1 MHGATIRI
9 EYTLTVTNAGEI
21 DFDGKGFYYRA
32 DDQNN
37 EQEKKGRLVT
47 TSADQ
52 VIDYVNN
59 NLKFREEDNKQVWSI
74 ISTDEVIN
82 GQNGEGSKLVNG
94 TVAGVIKKNVGG
106 RDVNQYNSIVQ
117 TETLKK
123 ALVPQTKNS
132 NSADT
137 SISTKLVL
145 SQLITAQN
153 DTDDLTYDNIAEIVK
168 TTNSVGR
175 RMAYSVAGNQ
185 DPTQIPSEVDAAKA
199 ERVMILPPFGSAT
212 YVYIIIAIA
221 AAIILAVGIVLI
233 KKKVIGKKE

>member
-1 MHGATIRI
+1 M
-9 EYTLTVTNAGEI
+9 
-21 DFDGKGFYYRA
+21 
-32 DDQNN
+32 
-37 EQEKKGRLVT
+37 
-47 TSADQ
+47 
-52 VIDYVNN
+52 
-59 NLKFREEDNKQVWSI
+59 
-74 ISTDEVIN
+74 
-82 GQNGEGSKLVNG
+82 VNG

-221 AAIILAVGIVLI
+221 AAIILVVGIVLI

>member
-1 MHGATIRI
+1 M
-9 EYTLTVTNAGEI
+9 
-21 DFDGKGFYYRA
+21 
-32 DDQNN
+32 
-37 EQEKKGRLVT
+37 
-47 TSADQ
+47 
-52 VIDYVNN
+52 
-59 NLKFREEDNKQVWSI
+59 
-74 ISTDEVIN
+74 
-82 GQNGEGSKLVNG
+82 VNG

-221 AAIILAVGIVLI
+221 AATILVVGIVLI

>member
-1 MHGATIRI
+1 M
-9 EYTLTVTNAGEI
+9 
-21 DFDGKGFYYRA
+21 
-32 DDQNN
+32 
-37 EQEKKGRLVT
+37 
-47 TSADQ
+47 
-52 VIDYVNN
+52 VN
-59 NLKFREEDNKQVWSI
+59 S
-74 ISTDEVIN
+74 
-82 GQNGEGSKLVNG
+82 

-221 AAIILAVGIVLI
+221 AATILVVGIVLI

>member
-1 MHGATIRI
+1 M
-9 EYTLTVTNAGEI
+9 
-21 DFDGKGFYYRA
+21 
-32 DDQNN
+32 
-37 EQEKKGRLVT
+37 
-47 TSADQ
+47 
-52 VIDYVNN
+52 
-59 NLKFREEDNKQVWSI
+59 
-74 ISTDEVIN
+74 
-82 GQNGEGSKLVNG
+82 VNG

-175 RMAYSVAGNQ
+175 RMAYSVAGNH

>member
-1 MHGATIRI
+1 M
-9 EYTLTVTNAGEI
+9 
-21 DFDGKGFYYRA
+21 
-32 DDQNN
+32 
-37 EQEKKGRLVT
+37 
-47 TSADQ
+47 
-52 VIDYVNN
+52 
-59 NLKFREEDNKQVWSI
+59 
-74 ISTDEVIN
+74 
-82 GQNGEGSKLVNG
+82 VNG

-145 SQLITAQN
+145 SRLITAQN

-221 AAIILAVGIVLI
+221 AATILVVGIVLI

>member
-1 MHGATIRI
+1 M
-9 EYTLTVTNAGEI
+9 
-21 DFDGKGFYYRA
+21 
-32 DDQNN
+32 
-37 EQEKKGRLVT
+37 
-47 TSADQ
+47 
-52 VIDYVNN
+52 
-59 NLKFREEDNKQVWSI
+59 
-74 ISTDEVIN
+74 
-82 GQNGEGSKLVNG
+82 
-94 TVAGVIKKNVGG
+94 GG

-221 AAIILAVGIVLI
+221 AATILVVGIVLI

>member
-1 MHGATIRI
+1 M
-9 EYTLTVTNAGEI
+9 
-21 DFDGKGFYYRA
+21 
-32 DDQNN
+32 
-37 EQEKKGRLVT
+37 
-47 TSADQ
+47 
-52 VIDYVNN
+52 VN
-59 NLKFREEDNKQVWSI
+59 S
-74 ISTDEVIN
+74 
-82 GQNGEGSKLVNG
+82 

>member
-1 MHGATIRI
+1 M
-9 EYTLTVTNAGEI
+9 
-21 DFDGKGFYYRA
+21 
-32 DDQNN
+32 
-37 EQEKKGRLVT
+37 
-47 TSADQ
+47 
-52 VIDYVNN
+52 VI
-59 NLKFREEDNKQVWSI
+59 
-74 ISTDEVIN
+74 
-82 GQNGEGSKLVNG
+82 G

>member
-1 MHGATIRI
+1 M
-9 EYTLTVTNAGEI
+9 
-21 DFDGKGFYYRA
+21 
-32 DDQNN
+32 
-37 EQEKKGRLVT
+37 
-47 TSADQ
+47 
-52 VIDYVNN
+52 
-59 NLKFREEDNKQVWSI
+59 
-74 ISTDEVIN
+74 
-82 GQNGEGSKLVNG
+82 VNG